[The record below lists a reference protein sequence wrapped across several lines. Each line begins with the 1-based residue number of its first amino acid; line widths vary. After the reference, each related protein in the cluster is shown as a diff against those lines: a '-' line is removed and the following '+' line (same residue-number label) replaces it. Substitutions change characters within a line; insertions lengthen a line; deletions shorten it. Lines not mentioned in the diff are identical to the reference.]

1 MGDVHPLR
9 TDRHGAVVEVACDE
23 SGSEGEKLI
32 GGTTDV
38 FAHASVDVDHDVAVA
53 CIDEV
58 RIRARSPAEELKA
71 SVVLREQNRTVLE
84 HLLGPEGPFHGKA
97 HVHLTDKELH
107 LVGKLMELLG
117 DRADTTGVAI
127 LHHEA
132 SAVLGEAW
140 TGLLA
145 AFNELMRARTVEDAR
160 SHADTFF
167 GAAAVAARSA
177 DGTTLGATVTGLAAA
192 RPRDDAALLH
202 LVDKSRGVTVL
213 DPLVPALAAAVR
225 HWAADGRTVSVVHD
239 EHRALREAGLG
250 HLRTLSGVDGSL
262 VGIRFVDSRDDPRV
276 QLVDFLAGAARRIA
290 SNARNS
296 RPDPVLCDLLR
307 PYVDVASVWVDPPDG
322 AALVGPVPDGVTTS
336 RT

>member
-1 MGDVHPLR
+1 MGDVHPPR
-9 TDRHGAVVEVACDE
+9 TDQDGAVVEIACDE

-38 FAHASVDVDHDVAVA
+38 FAHASLDVHHDVAVA

-58 RIRARSPAEELKA
+58 RVRARSPAEELKA
-71 SVVLREQNRTVLE
+71 SVVLREQNRAVLE
-84 HLLGPEGPFHGKA
+84 HLLGPEGPFDGNA
-97 HVHLTDKELH
+97 HVHLTDKELY
-107 LVGKLMELLG
+107 LVGKLVELLG
-117 DRADTTGVAI
+117 GGAVADVGP

-132 SAVLGEAW
+132 TAVLGQRW
-140 TGLLA
+140 IGLLA
-145 AFNELMRARTVEDAR
+145 AFNDLMRARTVEDAR
-160 SHADTFF
+160 SFADRFF
-167 GAAAVAARSA
+167 AAADEVARSA
-177 DGTTLGATVTGLAAA
+177 DGTTVGATVAGLATA

-250 HLRTLSGVDGSL
+250 HLRALSGVDGAL
-262 VGIRFVDSRDDPRV
+262 AGIRFVDSRDDPRV

-290 SNARNS
+290 SDARNG
-296 RPDPVLCDLLR
+296 RADPVLCDLLR
-307 PYVDVASVWVDPPDG
+307 PYVDAASVWVD
-322 AALVGPVPDGVTTS
+322 LPDGVTLVGRASDGATAS